1 MKPAAARGAVV
12 ALILCAG
19 LGIAAFTLHDLDPVT
34 CTPTADVN
42 SDPAG
47 GC

>member
-1 MKPAAARGAVV
+1 MKPAPARGAVV

-34 CTPTADVN
+34 CTPSAETKTGATGN
-42 SDPAG
+42 
-47 GC
+47 C